1 MKWVFRNVETIQ
13 PNKILKV
20 ELKIGNVLYTVKFV
34 KYCGVVEFR
43 EFKFKSYDFAVNNKT
58 YRDMT
63 FWKNQVF
70 LEKKLPRL
78 HVSER
83 FHYLKEFEE
92 SEVLKEFFEFEKVI
106 DNQLTLDVAENSV
119 PEEIEELVKEIELQT
134 AINIALDNDDKE
146 TFMLL
151 TNKQEVTT

>member
-1 MKWVFRNVETIQ
+1 MKWVFRSVETIQ

-20 ELKIGNVLYTVKFV
+20 ELEIGNVLYTVKFV

-43 EFKFKSYDFAVNNKT
+43 EFKFKSYYFAVNNKT

-83 FHYLKEFEE
+83 FHYSKQFEK
-92 SEVLKEFFEFEKVI
+92 SEALKEFFEFEKVI
-106 DNQLTLDVAENSV
+106 DNQLTLDVAEDSV
-119 PEEIEELVKEIELQT
+119 PEGIEDLVKEIELQT
-134 AINIALDNDDKE
+134 AINIALDNGDKE

-151 TNKQEVTT
+151 TNQEVTT

>member
-1 MKWVFRNVETIQ
+1 MKWVFRSVETIQ

-34 KYCGVVEFR
+34 KYRGVVEFR

-58 YRDMT
+58 YRDMM

-134 AINIALDNDDKE
+134 AINIALDNNDKE

-151 TNKQEVTT
+151 TKQEVTT